1 MVTALLSDN
10 ELRQRAWKAASQ
22 VVDPEIPVLTIADLG
37 VLRDVAVNDGR
48 VEVAIT
54 PTYSGCPAM
63 NMIALE
69 IELALEREG
78 FRQPKIRTVLSP
90 AWTTDWMSD
99 DGRRK
104 LREYGIAP
112 PIAGSGRRALFGEQQ
127 VACPQCGSQNTELL
141 SEFGSTSCK
150 ALWRCRSCREPF
162 DYFKCHRLAP
172 RVLRR
177 GVTDVRDSKRAG
189 GRLQL
194 QPRAISDPAHHHGRR
209 GSAPFLFDLFRP

>member
-1 MVTALLSDN
+1 MVIVLDRDT
-10 ELRQRAWKAASQ
+10 ELRQRAWDAAAS

-37 VLRDVAVNDGR
+37 VLRDVVLDGDR

-63 NMIALE
+63 NMVALE
-69 IELALEREG
+69 IELALERAG
-78 FRQPKIRTVLSP
+78 FRQPKVRTVLSP

-112 PIAGSGRRALFGEQQ
+112 PQAGSGRRALFGEQT
-127 VACPQCGSQNTELL
+127 VACPQCGSEDTEVL

-162 DYFKCHRLAP
+162 DYFKCH
-172 RVLRR
+172 
-177 GVTDVRDSKRAG
+177 
-189 GRLQL
+189 
-194 QPRAISDPAHHHGRR
+194 
-209 GSAPFLFDLFRP
+209 

>member
-1 MVTALLSDN
+1 MVTALHNDA
-10 ELRQRAWKAASQ
+10 ELRRRVWDIAAS

-37 VLRDVAVNDGR
+37 VLRGVAINDGR

-69 IELALEREG
+69 IGLALEREG
-78 FRQPKIRTVLSP
+78 FSNPKIRTVLSP
-90 AWTTDWMSD
+90 AWTTDWMSE

-112 PIAGSGRRALFGEQQ
+112 PQAASSRRALFGVQQ
-127 VACPQCGSQNTELL
+127 VTCPQCGSEDTEVL

-150 ALWRCRSCREPF
+150 ALWRCKSCREPF
-162 DYFKCHRLAP
+162 DYFKCH
-172 RVLRR
+172 
-177 GVTDVRDSKRAG
+177 
-189 GRLQL
+189 
-194 QPRAISDPAHHHGRR
+194 
-209 GSAPFLFDLFRP
+209 

>member
-1 MVTALLSDN
+1 MVTLVHNDAD
-10 ELRQRAWKAASQ
+10 LRQRAWDIAAR

-37 VLRDVAVNDGR
+37 VLRDVAVNDGC

-63 NMIALE
+63 NMITLE

-78 FRQPKIRTVLSP
+78 IKHPKVRTVLSP

-104 LREYGIAP
+104 LKDYGIAP
-112 PIAGSGRRALFGEQQ
+112 PQSGSGRRALFGEQQ
-127 VACPQCGSQNTELL
+127 VACPQCGSDDTEVL

-150 ALWRCRSCREPF
+150 ALWRCKSCREPF
-162 DYFKCHRLAP
+162 DYFKCH
-172 RVLRR
+172 
-177 GVTDVRDSKRAG
+177 
-189 GRLQL
+189 
-194 QPRAISDPAHHHGRR
+194 
-209 GSAPFLFDLFRP
+209 

>member
-1 MVTALLSDN
+1 MVTAALNDVD
-10 ELRQRAWKAASQ
+10 LRRRAWDAAAQ

-37 VLRDVAVNDGR
+37 VLRDVAVNDGH

-69 IELALEREG
+69 IELALERAG
-78 FRQPKIRTVLSP
+78 IRQPKIRTVLSP
-90 AWTTDWMSD
+90 AWTTDWMSE

-112 PIAGSGRRALFGEQQ
+112 PPQSSSSRRALFGEQQ
-127 VACPQCGSQNTELL
+127 VTCPQCGSPNTEVL

-150 ALWRCRSCREPF
+150 ALWRCKSCREPF
-162 DYFKCHRLAP
+162 DYFKCH
-172 RVLRR
+172 
-177 GVTDVRDSKRAG
+177 
-189 GRLQL
+189 
-194 QPRAISDPAHHHGRR
+194 
-209 GSAPFLFDLFRP
+209 